1 MSLKDRIA
9 LHKNFSILWSEL
21 FPLMA
26 GIIME
31 NCEIIEFSENEKK
44 LLIHVVNENF
54 EGGEE
59 LKNNLKN
66 EFSFLL

>member
-1 MSLKDRIA
+1 
-9 LHKNFSILWSEL
+9 
-21 FPLMA
+21 
-26 GIIME
+26 ME